1 VQHLFGVRGRARDE
15 QPQPGPLL
23 TEDLERLEQDGQALA
38 GLVETSEEADRAA
51 GSRPARRVATP
62 FGMTTASPP
71 MCSTS
76 VVRAASD
83 TAIRPLIFSIP
94 VRTTG

>member
-1 VQHLFGVRGRARDE
+1 VQHLLGVRSRARDE
-15 QPQPGPLL
+15 EPQPGPLRA
-23 TEDLERLEQDGQALA
+23 EDPERLEQDGQALA
-38 GLVETSEEADRAA
+38 RFVKPAQEADRAA
-51 GSRPARRVATP
+51 RSRPL
-62 FGMTTASPP
+62 GMTTASPP